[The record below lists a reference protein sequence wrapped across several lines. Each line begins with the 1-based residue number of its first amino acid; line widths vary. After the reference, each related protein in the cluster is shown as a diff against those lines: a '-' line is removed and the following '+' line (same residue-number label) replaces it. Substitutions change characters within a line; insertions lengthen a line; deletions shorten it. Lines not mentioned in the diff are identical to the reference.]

1 MKEIFEK
8 LHRPINPAGYITEI
22 DGFRFFAIFTVCLLH
37 LNNFFGRSIGYDYYQ
52 GVKDINSWSWFIN
65 RCGLGV
71 ELFFAISGFVI
82 ALPFFRHYLEGS
94 KKPSLKQ
101 YFYRRLTRLEVPFI
115 LSCVIIYLAYAIT
128 SQTNILADIN
138 HLFASITYTHTLIYG
153 VWPPFNQSY
162 GVLKWKFSFTYWLH
176 D

>member
-71 ELFFAISGFVI
+71 ELFFLSSLLSVGRLVASASLWKGRSFC
-82 ALPFFRHYLEGS
+82 S
-94 KKPSLKQ
+94 K
-101 YFYRRLTRLEVPFI
+101 
-115 LSCVIIYLAYAIT
+115 
-128 SQTNILADIN
+128 
-138 HLFASITYTHTLIYG
+138 
-153 VWPPFNQSY
+153 
-162 GVLKWKFSFTYWLH
+162 
-176 D
+176 